1 MTIAICDD
9 EKAARSYIRGLIE
22 KRCADAK
29 IIEFS
34 SGAELLTYVNAD
46 KGQVD
51 ILFLDISFES
61 ELDGIETAKL
71 LRQKQSDESAMAAL
85 PVLIFV
91 TAFAHRMP
99 EAFPVHAFQFLV
111 KPIDPAAFDAVFEQA
126 VKEYYALDELRRSR
140 EQKLLIRSNGSTVGV
155 ALQDIYY
162 IESDGRKSVVVQRDR
177 RSAYYKKTEELAQEL
192 GDGFYR
198 VHRSFLVNMAHVR
211 SYTRTQIVLDNG
223 EAIPMSKYQY
233 AGFVQAYIS
242 FVSEGGV

>member
-1 MTIAICDD
+1 MVIAICDD
-9 EKAARSYIRGLIE
+9 EKTVRGYMRGLIE
-22 KRCADAK
+22 KRCADAE
-29 IIEFS
+29 IVEFS
-34 SGAELLTYVNAD
+34 SGAELLAYVNAD

-51 ILFLDISFES
+51 ILFLDISFET
-61 ELDGIETAKL
+61 ELDGIETARL

-99 EAFPVHAFQFLV
+99 EAFPVHAFQFLI

-140 EQKLLIRSNGSTVGV
+140 EQKLLIRSNGSTIGV

-162 IESDGRKSVVVQRDR
+162 IESEGRKSIVVQRDR

-211 SYTRTQIVLDNG
+211 SYTRTQVVLDNG
-223 EAIPMSKYQY
+223 EAIPMSKYRY

-242 FVSEGGV
+242 YVSESGV

>member
-9 EKAARSYIRGLIE
+9 EKAVRRYIRGLIE
-22 KRCADAK
+22 KRCADAE
-29 IIEFS
+29 IVEFS
-34 SGAELLTYVNAD
+34 SGAELLAYVNAD
-46 KGQVD
+46 EGQVD
-51 ILFLDISFES
+51 ILFLDISFET

-71 LRQKQSDESAMAAL
+71 LRQKQGDESAMAAL

-99 EAFPVHAFQFLV
+99 EVFPVHAFQFLI
-111 KPIDPAAFDAVFEQA
+111 KPIDPAAFGAVFEQA
-126 VKEYYALDELRRSR
+126 VREYYALDELRRSR
-140 EQKLLIRSNGSTVGV
+140 EQKLLIRLNGSTVGV
-155 ALQDIYY
+155 ALQDIHY
-162 IESDGRKSVVVQRDR
+162 IESEGRKSIVVQRDR

-223 EAIPMSKYQY
+223 EAIPMSKYRY

-242 FVSEGGV
+242 YVSESGV